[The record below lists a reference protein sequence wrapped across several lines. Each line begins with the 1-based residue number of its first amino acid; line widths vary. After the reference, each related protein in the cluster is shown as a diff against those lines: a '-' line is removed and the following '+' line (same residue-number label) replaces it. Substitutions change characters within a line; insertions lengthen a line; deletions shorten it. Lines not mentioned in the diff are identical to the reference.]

1 MTKYMTSA
9 ELKDLAKEKLTKKY
23 SIAVLVT
30 LMYGALLL
38 FANES
43 ITMVDY
49 QIAGTLE
56 RITGLTAD
64 TSLPIQLATHIITLL
79 LTVLFQIISIGITL
93 FYLNLA
99 CSNKLPALD
108 LFYGFRQGFDK
119 SFLVCGTIA
128 VLESVCTL
136 PAQIGLFLI
145 KQDLSTPTLLFL
157 LAAQIVGTLVYIPL
171 SLGLSQCYYLLL
183 DYPELKAKELIKLSL
198 QTMKGHKARLFYI
211 ELSFLPLV
219 LLCLL
224 SFGIGLLWLI
234 PYRNTTYALFFLDI
248 MNPNKEQ
255 L

>member
-1 MTKYMTSA
+1 MTKYLTSA
-9 ELKDLAKEKLTKKY
+9 ELKDLAKEKLTRKY

-49 QIAGTLE
+49 QLTGTLE

-64 TSLPIQLATHIITLL
+64 SSLFIQLTTHVITLL
-79 LTVLFQIISIGITL
+79 FTALFQIISIGITL

-99 CSNKLPALD
+99 CNHKLPALD
-108 LFYGFRQGFDK
+108 LFFGFRQGFDK
-119 SFLVCGTIA
+119 SFLLCGA
-128 VLESVCTL
+128 VTLIGAVCTL
-136 PAQIGLFLI
+136 PAQLGLFWS
-145 KQDLSTPTLLFL
+145 KQDLSLQTLLLL
-157 LAAQIVGTLVYIPL
+157 LAAQLVGTLVYIPL

-183 DYPELKAKELIKLSL
+183 DYPELKAKEIIRLSY

-219 LLCLL
+219 LLSLL

-248 MNPNKEQ
+248 MNPKKEQ
-255 L
+255 